1 MPAEEAKRIYEE
13 VVALEE
19 QYGYEFSGMERRG
32 RDRVGVKVEKEMKV
46 GESSLEEWR
55 IGGRER
61 VGGRL
66 GEEKVGRY

>member
-1 MPAEEAKRIYEE
+1 M
-13 VVALEE
+13 
-19 QYGYEFSGMERRG
+19 GMSSQVWREG
-32 RDRVGVKVEKEMKV
+32 GDRVGVKVEKEIKV
-46 GESSLEEWR
+46 GESSLKEWR